1 MINEITELISQGKG
15 PILHWFPEDVALSHL
30 AETLVGMANSQG
42 GTVLLGISPHSA
54 EIVGLKNPQ
63 SVQDRVFQAALLAE
77 PTLVLPLPRLY
88 KLGNG
93 EGGCDVL
100 WVTVPAG
107 LPHVYLLDGRYLGRE
122 GAQTNPLSARRLRQ
136 LLVERGVVQFEARIP
151 ADTGI
156 HDLDSDQII
165 EYYRIVHGGAPA
177 SLDTAL
183 EFLYRR
189 GVLHQVNGHL
199 RPTNAALLLFGCY
212 PQQCLPNGEIMA
224 ARFPD
229 QTMSDTFVK
238 EDLVGTIPMQLR
250 KAEAFVRTNMPRM
263 VHMEGLAHEE
273 HPEIPF
279 EAVREVLVNAV
290 AHRDYSLQ
298 GDNIHLYI
306 FSDRLE
312 INSPGGLP
320 GPVTLENL
328 LEARFS
334 RNPIL
339 VQVLSD
345 LGFVERLGY
354 GLKRVVTVMQKAG
367 LRPPRFEEI
376 GGSFRVTLYNALLYN
391 TSWADL
397 SRTLPPE
404 LLQSQEF
411 SLRQR
416 MALGYLVRNQRITS
430 SAYQELCPDVH
441 SETLRRDLAE
451 LVSKGILIKVGDKKA
466 TYYIL
471 KKPLSR

>member
-1 MINEITELISQGKG
+1 MRKEITELISQGKG
-15 PILHWFPEDVALSHL
+15 PSLHWFSEDVALSSL

-42 GTVLLGISPHSA
+42 GTILLGISPQSA
-54 EIVGLKNPQ
+54 EITGVSNPQ
-63 SVQDRVFQAALLAE
+63 AVQDRVLQAAMLAE
-77 PTLVLPLPRLY
+77 PTLVLPLPRTY
-88 KLGNG
+88 QLGDNG
-93 EGGCDVL
+93 QTCSVL

-122 GAQTNPLSARRLRQ
+122 GSQTFPLSARKLRQ

-151 ADTGI
+151 TETTLA
-156 HDLDSDQII
+156 DLDAEQIL
-165 EYYRIVHGGAPA
+165 EYYRTVHGGMSA
-177 SLDTAL
+177 SLDTAY

-189 GVLHQVNGHL
+189 GVLHQVNGQL
-199 RPTNAALLLFGCY
+199 CPTNAALLLFGCY
-212 PQQCLPNGEIMA
+212 PQQCLPNGEILA
-224 ARFPD
+224 ARFPN
-229 QTMSDTFVK
+229 QSMSDTFIK
-238 EDLVGTIPMQLR
+238 EELIGTIPVQLR
-250 KAEAFVRTNMPRM
+250 KAEAFVRTNLPR
-263 VHMEGLAHEE
+263 VVRMEGLAHEE
-273 HPEIPF
+273 RPEIPF
-279 EAVREVLVNAV
+279 EAVREVLVNAA

-312 INSPGGLP
+312 IHSPGGLP

-354 GLKRVVTVMQKAG
+354 GLKRVVSAMQKAG
-367 LRPPRFEEI
+367 LRPPRFEEV
-376 GGSFRVTLYNALLYN
+376 GGTFRVTLFNAMLYN
-391 TSWADL
+391 TTWADL
-397 SRTLPPE
+397 SHSLPPE

-416 MALGYLVRNQRITS
+416 MALGYLARNQRITN

-441 SETLRRDLAE
+441 AETLRRDLAE